1 MQSPLFIELK
11 YLDNISITEEY
22 QLLNYS
28 VILISNIMKMNIF
41 KIDLN
46 FNQGSITDY
55 IAIPDF
61 IEDVQDYIK
70 LNIRQLM
77 QEWLQNAIKNKSI
90 RSSEYVIH
98 N

>member
-1 MQSPLFIELK
+1 MQLPLFIDLK
-11 YLDNISITEEY
+11 YFDNISITEEY

-28 VILISNIMKMNIF
+28 VIIISNIMKMNIF

-46 FNQGSITDY
+46 FKQGSISDY
-55 IAIPDF
+55 ISIPDF

-70 LNIRQLM
+70 TNIRQLM

>member
-1 MQSPLFIELK
+1 
-11 YLDNISITEEY
+11 
-22 QLLNYS
+22 
-28 VILISNIMKMNIF
+28 MKMNIF

-46 FNQGSITDY
+46 FKQGSVSDN

-61 IEDVQDYIK
+61 IEYIQDYIK
-70 LNIRQLM
+70 QNIKQLM
-77 QEWLQNAIKNKSI
+77 QEWLQNAIKKKSI

>member
-1 MQSPLFIELK
+1 
-11 YLDNISITEEY
+11 
-22 QLLNYS
+22 
-28 VILISNIMKMNIF
+28 MKINIF

-46 FNQGSITDY
+46 LKQGSITDY

-61 IEDVQDYIK
+61 IEDVQDYKKRNIK
-70 LNIRQLM
+70 QLM
-77 QEWLQNAIKNKSI
+77 QEWLQDAIKNKSI

>member
-1 MQSPLFIELK
+1 MQLPLFIDLK
-11 YLDNISITEEY
+11 YFDNISITEEY

-28 VILISNIMKMNIF
+28 VIIISNIMKMNIF

-46 FNQGSITDY
+46 FKQGSITDY
-55 IAIPDF
+55 IATPDF
-61 IEDVQDYIK
+61 IEDFQDYIK
-70 LNIRQLM
+70 TNIKQLM

>member
-1 MQSPLFIELK
+1 MQSPLFIDLK

-46 FNQGSITDY
+46 FKQGSITDY
-55 IAIPDF
+55 IAIPDLILLFF
-61 IEDVQDYIK
+61 IAFCNHSCI
-70 LNIRQLM
+70 NCLM
-77 QEWLQNAIKNKSI
+77 FSFI
-90 RSSEYVIH
+90 
-98 N
+98 